1 MAQYK
6 IISSYA
12 FQKPLSKIWKI
23 MKNTKITNQLP
34 FTFENKKFQEP
45 IFLTGDNSFEK
56 NATFLYHFIKEEEL
70 YYQVEEV
77 YETDYTAY
85 IKWKVS
91 KRDIYNPVFF
101 QTIMISYL
109 SDKSCYLTCQYEFNK
124 NSLELIKDRIIASE
138 KKRQKYY
145 LNLEIGISTRKYKL
159 THYDGI
165 KINASYAFAKQF
177 LEIPQIIF
185 GIKGKLIRT
194 TNKESKKGTIVIAKV
209 DANLNLKNNCII
221 KEYELNAVISK
232 VYYYKEVISVHF
244 LISNNYTVMLPNRE
258 LIFQLYSLNENESYI
273 VMRHN
278 FFSELGKSQYDFVNN
293 YKIKFLAKIKSL
305 IEKMEAKRKV
315 F

>member
-1 MAQYK
+1 M
-6 IISSYA
+6 
-12 FQKPLSKIWKI
+12 
-23 MKNTKITNQLP
+23 
-34 FTFENKKFQEP
+34 
-45 IFLTGDNSFEK
+45 
-56 NATFLYHFIKEEEL
+56 
-70 YYQVEEV
+70 
-77 YETDYTAY
+77 
-85 IKWKVS
+85 
-91 KRDIYNPVFF
+91 
-101 QTIMISYL
+101 
-109 SDKSCYLTCQYEFNK
+109 
-124 NSLELIKDRIIASE
+124 
-138 KKRQKYY
+138 
-145 LNLEIGISTRKYKL
+145 
-159 THYDGI
+159 
-165 KINASYAFAKQF
+165 
-177 LEIPQIIF
+177 EIPQIIF

-194 TNKESKKGTIVIAKV
+194 TNKEIKKGTIVIAKV

>member
-1 MAQYK
+1 M
-6 IISSYA
+6 
-12 FQKPLSKIWKI
+12 
-23 MKNTKITNQLP
+23 
-34 FTFENKKFQEP
+34 
-45 IFLTGDNSFEK
+45 
-56 NATFLYHFIKEEEL
+56 
-70 YYQVEEV
+70 
-77 YETDYTAY
+77 
-85 IKWKVS
+85 
-91 KRDIYNPVFF
+91 
-101 QTIMISYL
+101 
-109 SDKSCYLTCQYEFNK
+109 
-124 NSLELIKDRIIASE
+124 
-138 KKRQKYY
+138 
-145 LNLEIGISTRKYKL
+145 
-159 THYDGI
+159 
-165 KINASYAFAKQF
+165 
-177 LEIPQIIF
+177 EIPQIIF

-194 TNKESKKGTIVIAKV
+194 TNKEIKKGTIVIAKV

-305 IEKMEAKRKV
+305 IENMEAKRKV